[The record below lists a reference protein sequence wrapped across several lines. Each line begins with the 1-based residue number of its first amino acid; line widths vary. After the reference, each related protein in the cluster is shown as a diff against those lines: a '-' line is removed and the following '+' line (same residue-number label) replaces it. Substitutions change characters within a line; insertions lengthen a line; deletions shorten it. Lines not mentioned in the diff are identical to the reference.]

1 MNVED
6 VENAAGIHLLLLGA
20 QEYEPPCPVVPA
32 ATENDYA
39 QAQIL
44 WLREVASGAK

>member
-1 MNVED
+1 MED

-32 ATENDYA
+32 ATENDW

-44 WLREVASGAK
+44 WLREVASGA